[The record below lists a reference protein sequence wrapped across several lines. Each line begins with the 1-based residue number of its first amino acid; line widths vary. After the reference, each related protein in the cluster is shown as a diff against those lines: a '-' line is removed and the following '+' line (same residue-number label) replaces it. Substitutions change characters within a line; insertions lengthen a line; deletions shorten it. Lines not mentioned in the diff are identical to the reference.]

1 MMFAVIARPSNI
13 WSFHAHPEVW
23 VLIGGLAA
31 SYVYAVRFIGPRAVP
46 VGTRPVTRRQ
56 WAWFAGG
63 LLLLWAASDWPV
75 HDVGEGYLYSLHMLQ
90 HMALSYFVPPML
102 LLATPEWLA
111 RLVVGDGRAYRA
123 LGWLTKPVVAGV
135 AFNATVMVTHIPG
148 LVNSAVEPGRANGL
162 LHYGL
167 HFGLMLTVLL
177 MWMPVCGPLPERRI
191 SVGGK
196 MIYLFA
202 QSIVP
207 TVPAGWLTFAEGAV
221 YKAYDVTPR
230 VWGLSVTEDQQLA
243 GVIMK
248 VGGSLFLWTLTTVL
262 FFRRFMNN
270 WEAENTFRR
279 VRSEMPT
286 AELGGTDAVEPT
298 LTYEQV
304 AEVFDSTAAPQEP
317 VR

>member
-1 MMFAVIARPSNI
+1 MVLAVIARPTDI
-13 WSFHAHPEVW
+13 WVFHAHPEVW
-23 VLIGGLAA
+23 VLVGGLAA
-31 SYVYAVRFIGPRAVP
+31 CYVYAVRSIGPRAVAP
-46 VGTRPVTRRQ
+46 GERVVTRRQ
-56 WAWFAGG
+56 WAWFACG
-63 LLLLWAASDWPV
+63 LLLLWAASDWPL
-75 HDVGEGYLYSLHMLQ
+75 HDLSEGYLYSAHMVQ
-90 HMALSYFVPPML
+90 HMALGYFVPPML

-111 RLVVGDGRAYRA
+111 RLVVGDGRAYRVV
-123 LGWLTKPVVAGV
+123 GWLSKPVVAGV
-135 AFNATVMVTHIPG
+135 AFNAVVMITHIPG
-148 LVNSAVEPGRANGL
+148 LVNAAVEPGRANGL

-167 HFGLMLTVLL
+167 HFGLVLTSLL
-177 MWMPVCGPLPERRI
+177 MWMPICGPLPERRI

-262 FFRRFMNN
+262 FFRRFMGN

-279 VRSEMPT
+279 VRTEMPPS
-286 AELGGTDAVEPT
+286 ELGGGENAEPA